1 MNTAAVNTCGSG
13 FLGVAV
19 PVGVEE
25 LGNGHGVN
33 ILVGGPFRFGRT
45 ISYGRTIHIPLERRR
60 GSCGRRG
67 RLRESVVRN
76 TSLTSGQAEAEFF
89 LSFV

>member
-33 ILVGGPFRFGRT
+33 ILVGGPFPVGGPSTFHWNGGVVPVGGGAGCESLWCGTRASRQDGPKWNFFGR
-45 ISYGRTIHIPLERRR
+45 
-60 GSCGRRG
+60 SCDKYR
-67 RLRESVVRN
+67 
-76 TSLTSGQAEAEFF
+76 
-89 LSFV
+89 